1 MYMSPTVLQLE
12 QQTVTATQWNASTAP
27 PGGCTKVSND
37 GPRCSASRERALRY
51 CWAWEVSPVF
61 FTLLVLLGGV
71 SYKIQF
77 RHKKGRQL
85 DISGYGGFGEGRFG
99 NNSKCFMW

>member
-1 MYMSPTVLQLE
+1 M
-12 QQTVTATQWNASTAP
+12 
-27 PGGCTKVSND
+27 
-37 GPRCSASRERALRY
+37 
-51 CWAWEVSPVF
+51 F

-85 DISGYGGFGEGRFG
+85 DILGYGGFGEGRFG
-99 NNSKCFMW
+99 NNSKCFM